1 MRRYISEILLLI
13 ATTIWGLAFVWQSIA
28 SKELGALTVV
38 GVRSI
43 IAAIFLTFLVVC
55 VPTIYRSQ
63 EPKIKLTSSKY
74 QGLFL
79 ALICGVVLFFAMYVQ
94 QVGLEHTTA
103 SKTGF
108 ISVLYICI
116 VPLITVC
123 FGQRLNK
130 FFLIGLVISLV
141 GLYFL
146 SIKGDFTLEYG
157 DLVVLASAF
166 LYAIH
171 ILVVGY
177 SAGRVNAMFLSI
189 GQLFVVSILSLIT
202 AYFTEGFNLVSIASV
217 IMPLLAL
224 GILSSGVGYTFQI
237 IAQREVPS
245 HTASLIMS
253 FESVVAAIGGVII
266 LGEVLSHREIIG
278 MVLVFV
284 GIILSEK
291 K

>member
-1 MRRYISEILLLI
+1 MRRYVSEMLLLI

-28 SKELGALTVV
+28 SRELGALTVV

-43 IAAIFLTFLVVC
+43 IAAIFLSFVVIC

-63 EPKIKLTSSKY
+63 EPKIKLTRNRY
-74 QGLFL
+74 QGFL
-79 ALICGVVLFFAMYVQ
+79 LSFICGLALFFAMYVQ

-116 VPLITVC
+116 VPLITIC
-123 FGQRLNK
+123 FGEKLNK
-130 FFLIGLVISLV
+130 FFLIGLIISLI

-146 SIKGDFTLEYG
+146 SIKGDFSLEYG
-157 DLVVLASAF
+157 DLVVLASAV

-177 SAGRVNAMFLSI
+177 SAGRVNSMFLSI
-189 GQLFVVSILSLIT
+189 GQLFVVSVLSLTT
-202 AYFTEGFNLVSIASV
+202 AYFSEHFNLSSILSV
-217 IMPLLAL
+217 ILPLLAL

-237 IAQREVPS
+237 VAQRDVPS

-253 FESVVAAIGGVII
+253 FESVVAAIGGVVI
-266 LGEVLSHREIIG
+266 LGEILSIREMIG
-278 MVLVFV
+278 MVLVLG
-284 GIILSEK
+284 GILLSQK